1 MAIKKI
7 DQVPMTLQE
16 QRASYREQIRRD
28 INEAIEKKIDKFEF
42 DGDYNY
48 KYLANYAREEAEWIF
63 RRKIYRPAEKR
74 VRETLE
80 KEWADENGNS
90 RRIFPESEWKY
101 RGRYIRI
108 KSLKGED
115 RQHVYAEI
123 DFSQEEKF
131 YDELLADTRAKY
143 KEIAE
148 RDKLR
153 QKRKKEAEN
162 ER

>member
-1 MAIKKI
+1 MAIKKVE
-7 DQVPMTLQE
+7 QVPMTLQE
-16 QRASYREQIRRD
+16 QRQSYRDMIRQD
-28 INEAIEKKIDKFEF
+28 INEAIEKRIDKFEF

-48 KYLANYAREEAEWIF
+48 KYLASYAREEAEWIF
-63 RRKIYRPAEKR
+63 RRKIYRPAAKR
-74 VRETLE
+74 VAETLQAE
-80 KEWADENGNS
+80 FGRERVFA
-90 RRIFPESEWKY
+90 ESEWRY

-123 DFSQEEKF
+123 DFSQEEGF
-131 YDELLADTRAKY
+131 YNDLLADTRAKY

-153 QKRKKEAEN
+153 EERKKEAEN
-162 ER
+162 EK